1 MHTGRGPSL
10 DGGEMQ
16 VDITVIHIS
25 PPRRG
30 EHDQAGI
37 TSVAEESGNQEPSSI
52 AWKNVKGW
60 SQGGQGMASP
70 QNGKHVVN
78 I

>member
-1 MHTGRGPSL
+1 
-10 DGGEMQ
+10 MQ

-30 EHDQAGI
+30 EHDLAGI
-37 TSVAEESGNQEPSSI
+37 NSVVEESGNQEPSSI
-52 AWKNVKGW
+52 AGKDVKGW
-60 SQGGQGMASP
+60 SHGGQGVASP